1 MILAEERKRDTRHR
15 ITLEDREKITM
26 TGIIDVLSF
35 DEESIIADT
44 EKGMLLLKG
53 SNLHIGKLNLDD
65 GEVCVDGMLESLEYN
80 EGGIS
85 KTKDSF
91 FNRLFR

>member
-1 MILAEERKRDTRHR
+1 MAEERKRDTRHR

-44 EKGMLLLKG
+44 EK
-53 SNLHIGKLNLDD
+53 
-65 GEVCVDGMLESLEYN
+65 VCFY
-80 EGGIS
+80 
-85 KTKDSF
+85 
-91 FNRLFR
+91 